1 MHYKKH
7 SLLLSLFI
15 ALLFP
20 TVVSAQSRT
29 CPKCGRSISVRDYA
43 NHQSSCKG
51 KVEQAKPPTPT
62 TKVCGQCRQS
72 KALSSFSGKS
82 SICNACVQYNDR
94 QAELEQQDKDRR
106 EAEKRQ
112 AEADS
117 IAEAKRQAEERRQAE
132 ADSIAEAKRQAE
144 ENKRREFAAKIKA
157 DMVFVEG
164 GTFMMGALPND
175 KNAESD
181 ETPRHQVTLSSFSI
195 GKYEVTQELWQAV
208 MGSNPSMF
216 KGDLKRPVERV
227 SWDDCQEFIHK
238 LNELT
243 GEKFRLPTE
252 AEWEYAARGGQKSRG
267 YLYSGS
273 NDIKSVAW
281 YDGNSGDT
289 THPVGQKQPNELG
302 LYDMSGNVW
311 EWCQDRYGKYNSS
324 AQTNPKGPSHA
335 YNRVNRVYRGGSWYH
350 RVRLCRASL
359 RFYGLPG
366 DRYGHGLR
374 LAL

>member
-117 IAEAKRQAEERRQAE
+117 IAEAKRQAEA
-132 ADSIAEAKRQAE
+132 
-144 ENKRREFAAKIKA
+144 NKRKEFADKIKA
-157 DMVFVEG
+157 DMVHVGG
-164 GTFMMGALPND
+164 GTFMMGALSSD
-175 KNAESD
+175 KNAQSD
-181 ETPRHQVTLSSFSI
+181 EKPRHQVTLSSFRI

-208 MGSNPSMF
+208 MDSNPSEF
-216 KGDLKRPVERV
+216 TGDLKRPVEQV
-227 SWDDCQEFIHK
+227 SWDDCQEFIRK

-243 GEKFRLPTE
+243 SENFRLPTE
-252 AEWEYAARGGQKSRG
+252 AEWEYAARGGQKSHD

-273 NDIKSVAW
+273 NDINAVAW
-281 YDGNSGDT
+281 YDGNSGGY

-302 LYDMSGNVW
+302 LYDMSGNVY
-311 EWCQDRYGKYNSS
+311 EWCQDWYGKYSSS
-324 AQTNPKGPSHA
+324 AQTNPKGPA
-335 YNRVNRVYRGGSWYH
+335 KAFLRVFRGGGWSGTGGCRASYRGGDS
-350 RVRLCRASL
+350 
-359 RFYGLPG
+359 PG
-366 DRYGHGLR
+366 GRGGVGLR